1 MIGRK
6 EVLENETTKCSTEFK
21 INHIPSDLIQDKL
34 HCLHP
39 AAISAVK
46 VYDGVE
52 TGISFQVI
60 LTFNILYG
68 VWVAFTGHLKPQK
81 LKIFQI
87 PCWHIGSILVQY
99 IQKVFNCKI
108 CQTNDCNC
116 MHWTYSKMF
125 PSMYMFSQYVSDPE
139 GLFSMGYMM
148 HTLITAPPTQLQV
161 T

>member
-6 EVLENETTKCSTEFK
+6 EVQENETILNAEFN
-21 INHIPSDLIQDKL
+21 INQIPSDLIQDKL

-60 LTFNILYG
+60 LTFYILYG
-68 VWVAFTGHLKPQK
+68 VWVAFTRHLKPQK

-87 PCWHIGSILVQY
+87 PC
-99 IQKVFNCKI
+99 
-108 CQTNDCNC
+108 
-116 MHWTYSKMF
+116 
-125 PSMYMFSQYVSDPE
+125 
-139 GLFSMGYMM
+139 
-148 HTLITAPPTQLQV
+148 
-161 T
+161 